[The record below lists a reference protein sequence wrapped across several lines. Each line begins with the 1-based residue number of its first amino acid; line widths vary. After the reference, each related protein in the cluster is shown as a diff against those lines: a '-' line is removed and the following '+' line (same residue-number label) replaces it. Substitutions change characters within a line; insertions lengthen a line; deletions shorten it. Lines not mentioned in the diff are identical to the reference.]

1 MADQITTLIVA
12 LFGGAIATLIAG
24 YFARPKTKGEAAQ
37 ANANATVSL
46 SSDAREW
53 ATLWM
58 KKSEDADVRAQAAEK
73 RADEANDKAEA
84 AEEHATRLDNQMS
97 AGVVYMR
104 ILQREINRLGGTVP
118 EPPYILRDMW
128 DPEP

>member
-1 MADQITTLIVA
+1 MDNITTLLVA
-12 LFGGAIATLIAG
+12 LFGGAAASLVAG

-58 KKSEDADVRAQAAEK
+58 TKAEKADERAEQAEK

-84 AEEHATRLDNQMS
+84 AEDHATILDS
-97 AGVVYMR
+97 KLAAAVVYMR
-104 ILQREINRLGGTVP
+104 TLQQEINRAGGHVP
-118 EPPYILRDMW
+118 EPPFILREMW
-128 DPEP
+128 ESAND